1 MLGETVKYDYQIP
14 MFEIDQKIAEYK
26 NSLTLGTY
34 LPDDLDPSKYLEDEL
49 KEFTSAISHIK
60 ELGNFKKRSVKTV
73 AEAISKE
80 PLIIEVVR
88 LILALPR
95 KVDFRDGR
103 RLPPP
108 QGIGDEN
115 PLEIAKII
123 EEMGFWKL
131 ISETDSDL
139 VDLAKIALVH
149 TTSTKRKFRANRNAE
164 GEIEHIILDTLAQIK
179 KQVGLELEI
188 DSSRGFNF
196 KTRRSVDYVIKFE
209 EKPVAAIDVLFTTNP
224 GGSQVFDLSRNY
236 PELQN
241 ELSMVP
247 MRLIVIADGPGMSRI
262 SERALIDMFSSVQT
276 VISIQQSK
284 EGMLTKA
291 LIGAATEKQIRTEPV
306 DRIIESILLGGDS
319 VTTNQLPKTSYD
331 PRLALAQYATE
342 NHHLDLIL
350 SPGGKS
356 LKWNKA
362 KFIKSGLSLVN
373 NYRPAKFIEVFGKL
387 LDGNLAETRPSKF
400 GLSALLDLKTHPI
413 VPSNTLVICLQEKI
427 ENINYH
433 ELVREALQAT
443 TSKLMF
449 LMVQDKENLSLLLDK
464 SLQSTLPINVI
475 AFDVNDLIKIA
486 QSKRSPRDLLTSIVL
501 EQSDLTKISPF
512 VINSTTPRTMYYGR
526 QKEEATLINTLT
538 THSIALL
545 GSRKIG
551 KTSLLRNAKESLENA
566 GFTTFFLDCQTVNS
580 WGSFGEM
587 AQRYWDLS
595 LPSSFEPG
603 YLFDM
608 VKNIR
613 QKGKKNI
620 VFLLD
625 EIDQLLKWDSSHEK
639 DQVPE
644 AFFKACRTI
653 SQNGEAQFVF
663 SGERTIS
670 EKLWDSHSPHW
681 NFCKPLQLRQLDK
694 NSTRELIVQPL
705 RSLQIQII
713 NTEKFVD
720 KAWKVTSGHPQI
732 VQYLG
737 DKLVNILNLRLA
749 NDRTYI
755 SFEDIDRV
763 SETLDFQEHYLST
776 YWGQATDSE
785 KLISLLL
792 VNNVNQPAKII
803 EEFKKKQL
811 NVDEAEIIDALRIL
825 ELYGIADIDG
835 DKYKLRATWFESA
848 LNGYGDIESTIER
861 YWKKIK

>member
-1 MLGETVKYDYQIP
+1 MKYDYQIP

-26 NSLTLGTY
+26 SSLTLGTY
-34 LPDDLDPSKYLEDEL
+34 LPGDLDPSKYLENEL
-49 KEFTSAISHIK
+49 KEFISPVNTIK
-60 ELGNFKKRSVKTV
+60 ELSNSKKLSVKTV
-73 AEAISKE
+73 AEAITKE
-80 PLIIEVVR
+80 PLIVEVVR
-88 LILALPR
+88 LILALPS
-95 KVDFRDGR
+95 KIEFRDGR
-103 RLPPP
+103 RFPNPRGLSS
-108 QGIGDEN
+108 EN
-115 PLEIAKII
+115 SLEIAEII
-123 EEMGFWKL
+123 NEMGFWNLVSKTNRD
-131 ISETDSDL
+131 IVDL
-139 VDLAKIALVH
+139 VRIALIH
-149 TTSTKRKFRANRNAE
+149 ATSTKRKFRANKSIE
-164 GEIEHIILDTLAQIK
+164 VEIEHLIFDTLVLIK
-179 KQVGLELEI
+179 KQVGLVLEI
-188 DSSRGFNF
+188 DSNSSFDF

-209 EKPVAAIDVLFTTNP
+209 GRPIAAIDVLFTTNP
-224 GGSQVFDLSRNY
+224 GGSQAFDLSRNY

-247 MRLIVIADGPGMSRI
+247 MKLIVIADGPGMSRI
-262 SERALIDMFSSVQT
+262 SERALVDMFSSVQT
-276 VISIQQSK
+276 VISIQQAK

-291 LIGAATEKQIRTEPV
+291 LIGAATEKQFRTEPV
-306 DRIIESILLGGDS
+306 DRIIESILFSGDS

-331 PRLALAQYATE
+331 LRLALAQYVTE
-342 NHHLDLIL
+342 NPHLDLTL

-362 KFIKSGLSLVN
+362 KLIKSGLELAD
-373 NYRPAKFIEVFGKL
+373 NYKPNKTLELFGKL
-387 LDGNLAETRPSKF
+387 LDGNLSETKLSKL
-400 GLSALLDLKTHPI
+400 GLSLLLDLRVHPI
-413 VPSNTLVICLQEKI
+413 VPSNTLVISLQENI

-433 ELVREALQAT
+433 DLAREALQTT

-449 LMVQDKENLSLLLDK
+449 LIVRNKANLSLLLDK
-464 SLQSTLPINVI
+464 GLQSTLPINII
-475 AFDVNDLIKIA
+475 ALDISDLIKMA
-486 QSKRSPRDLLTSIVL
+486 QSKKDPRDLLTSIVL

-512 VINSTTPRTMYYGR
+512 VINSTTPRAMYYGR

-538 THSIALL
+538 SHSIALL

-551 KTSLLRNAKESLENA
+551 KTSLLRNAKDSLSNA
-566 GFTTFFLDCQTVNS
+566 GFNTFFLDCQTVNS
-580 WGSFGEM
+580 WESFGEM
-587 AQRYWDLS
+587 AQRYWEIS
-595 LPSSFEPG
+595 LPNSFEPMH
-603 YLFDM
+603 LFDM
-608 VKNIR
+608 VKTFR
-613 QKGKKNI
+613 QKSKKNI

-705 RSLQIQII
+705 RSLQIQIL

-720 KAWKVTSGHPQI
+720 KAWRVTSGHPQI
-732 VQYLG
+732 VQLLG
-737 DKLVNILNLRLA
+737 DKLVNILNLRPA
-749 NDRTYI
+749 NDRAFL
-755 SFEDIDRV
+755 SFEDIDQV

-776 YWGQATDSE
+776 YWGQATDRE

-792 VNNVNQPAKII
+792 VNGVNQPATII
-803 EEFKKKQL
+803 EEFKKNNL
-811 NVDEAEIIDALRIL
+811 DANETEIIVALRIL
-825 ELYGIADIDG
+825 ELYGIADVDG
-835 DKYKLRATWFESA
+835 DKYKLRAIWFENA